1 MGDKSNI
8 AREKLEFKTKDSRKT
23 IVKKYKRNSKSVKRR
38 NRRKRVKKA
47 YFNMLKR
54 DRIVRGTEELC
65 NGIQEVSVIDINP
78 LGDIN
83 KLPEEVTEWHKQVK
97 L

>member
-8 AREKLEFKTKDSRKT
+8 AREKLEFKTKVSRKT

-47 YFNMLKR
+47 YFNMLRKE
-54 DRIVRGTEELC
+54 RIVRGTEELC
-65 NGIQEVSVIDINP
+65 DGIQEVSVIDMNP
-78 LGDIN
+78 LCN
-83 KLPEEVTEWHKQVK
+83 TNRLPEEITEWQKQVK